1 MKQEYQSIAMLRKK
15 FETFKSS
22 RSDTKSKDC
31 ESKSNSTTNLHE
43 NTGKASKKYDHY
55 SSDKLIKIIKC
66 LKNEN
71 KILKDLNEKQANE
84 IKVLSAQL
92 SKLKVNKEEN
102 SPRPQSC
109 LRSSNSVP
117 KKNRVMFSR
126 DLVHI
131 LNETGTKCSKTIKS
145 AKVKEDPISCY
156 TGNVKKITKK
166 GRVDGQSPIKNTE
179 ESEYYTPLSSS
190 LQEKKMSS
198 QLMMKNDECSPKVKE
213 KQKLFIKVH
222 KY

>member
-1 MKQEYQSIAMLRKK
+1 MLRKK

-22 RSDTKSKDC
+22 RSDTKTKDS
-31 ESKSNSTTNLHE
+31 ETKSNSTTNLHE
-43 NTGKASKKYDHY
+43 NTVKTSKKYDHY
-55 SSDKLIKIIKC
+55 PSEKLIKIIKC
-66 LKNEN
+66 LKKEN

-84 IKVLSAQL
+84 IKLLSAQL
-92 SKLKVNKEEN
+92 SKLKVTKEEN

-109 LRSSNSVP
+109 LRTSNSVP

-131 LNETGTKCSKTIKS
+131 LNETEDKYSKTMKS

-156 TGNVKKITKK
+156 TGNAKRISKK
-166 GRVDGQSPIKNTE
+166 GKVDGGSPIKNIE
-179 ESEYYTPLSSS
+179 ESEYYTSLSSS
-190 LQEKKMSS
+190 LQEKKNIS
-198 QLMMKNDECSPKVKE
+198 QSMVKNYESSPKGKE
-213 KQKLFIKVH
+213 KQRLFIKVQ